1 MAFNAHC
8 GDIGIYYRSSIG
20 VYDLNLPIN
29 PFPHISTP
37 DGRRH
42 AGDITYRIPRAYTG
56 GLTLR
61 STANYSMVAGHP
73 TGAGHLILVMF
84 VLLFFNVHRTP
95 NGHHKCHRGEYNFI

>member
-1 MAFNAHC
+1 MAFNMHC
-8 GDIGIYYRSSIG
+8 GDIGIYYRWVISIL
-20 VYDLNLPIN
+20 DLKITIN

-42 AGDITYRIPRAYTG
+42 AGGITCAGARAYTG

-73 TGAGHLILVMF
+73 TGAGHLTLVIIR
-84 VLLFFNVHRTP
+84 VLFFNIHHRTSRT
-95 NGHHKCHRGEYNFI
+95 HEQ

>member
-8 GDIGIYYRSSIG
+8 GDIGIYYRWVISIL
-20 VYDLNLPIN
+20 DLKITIN

-42 AGDITYRIPRAYTG
+42 AGDITYRIPRAYAG

-84 VLLFFNVHRTP
+84 VLLFFNVHHRT
-95 NGHHKCHRGEYNFI
+95 NRTHEQ